1 LRGTKGL
8 GFVPHG
14 VGEGSCRRSLRRREV
29 GGKCARRGPSP
40 LASLRG
46 TKGLGFVPH
55 GVGEGPCRRS
65 LRRREVGGKR
75 ETGWSASRGSIPLA
89 SLGGTKLP
97 ASDSG
102 LRTHHSIPPSP
113 STRARLVTLG
123 GTKTSD
129 SVPTTHHPQRAAAA
143 ARPVTSDA

>member
-1 LRGTKGL
+1 GL
-8 GFVPHG
+8 GLVARG
-14 VGEGSCRRSLRRREV
+14 VGEGAWRGGLRRREV
-29 GGKCARRGPSP
+29 GGKCPRRGPSP

-55 GVGEGPCRRS
+55 GVGEGLCRRS

-75 ETGWSASRGSIPLA
+75 ETGLSASRGSIPLA

-113 STRARLVTLG
+113 SKIGRA
-123 GTKTSD
+123 
-129 SVPTTHHPQRAAAA
+129 
-143 ARPVTSDA
+143 